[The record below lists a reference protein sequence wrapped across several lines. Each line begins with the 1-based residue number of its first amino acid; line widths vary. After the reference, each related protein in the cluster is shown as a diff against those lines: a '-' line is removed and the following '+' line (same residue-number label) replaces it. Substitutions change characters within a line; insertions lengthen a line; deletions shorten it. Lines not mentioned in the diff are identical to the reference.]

1 MIARGAPEVYE
12 YTIKRDGNGDPARTP
27 GGEVAIEFGPAD
39 HTDATG
45 WPRPGIRWT
54 LVRSIPRL
62 LGLPPFF

>member
-1 MIARGAPEVYE
+1 MA
-12 YTIKRDGNGDPARTP
+12 TP
-27 GGEVAIEFGPAD
+27 RERRGGEVAIEFGPDD
-39 HTDATG
+39 HIDSTG